1 MVLAVLQRR
10 ARLDVGPREVF
21 CATVGGMRLAEPA
34 ADLAVALAVTGSLA
48 DVTVPSSTVVLG
60 EVGLAGE
67 VRGVPG
73 LQLRLAEA
81 ARLGVRTALVPP
93 DPVRA
98 PGGIRVVE
106 VPDVAAA
113 MSALYT

>member
-67 VRGVPG
+67 VRRVPG

-98 PGGIRVVE
+98 PAGIRVVE
-106 VPDVAAA
+106 VPDVATA